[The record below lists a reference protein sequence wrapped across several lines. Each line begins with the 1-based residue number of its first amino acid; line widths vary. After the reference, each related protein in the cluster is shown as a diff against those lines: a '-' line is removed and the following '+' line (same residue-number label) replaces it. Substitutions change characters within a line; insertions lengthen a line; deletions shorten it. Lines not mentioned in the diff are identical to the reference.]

1 MTQRKRRLT
10 VTVDPELVEA
20 ANRAVTSGSADSL
33 SAWVSA
39 ALTDR
44 ARRDQQLAR
53 LGDSI
58 ADYEAEFGEITTEEI
73 ARQRRTDRQ
82 HALVVR
88 GTQKRTA
95 KAKTA

>member
-1 MTQRKRRLT
+1 M
-10 VTVDPELVEA
+10 A
-20 ANRAVTSGSADSL
+20 SGSADSL
-33 SAWVSA
+33 SAWVNA

-58 ADYEAEFGEITTEEI
+58 ADYQAEFGEITTEEI
-73 ARQRRTDRQ
+73 ARQRRADRER
-82 HALVVR
+82 AVVVR
-88 GTQKRTA
+88 GAHKRTA